1 MALVRLCVARQS
13 FLGRSFFRHAE
24 APGVLSVAYKQSVA
38 QQLGLPEPPKR
49 PLAPHVRFIKD
60 RIEDITKQYPKLSS
74 QEVFT
79 KTLDNWKSLNS
90 LEKSK
95 WTSEFNREKELYNAL
110 YKAYVEK
117 LSPSQLES
125 IKALKRKR
133 SEDKAKR
140 MSRREKKRESEDLGK
155 PKYPGNAFFLYISTL
170 ERGDS
175 TGKEFVKAAAEKWH
189 SLPERTQQ
197 IYREK
202 AKKMLEEYNEELCQ
216 WEAKM
221 VQKGRVDLVRTNQLG
236 GELREGIRGRKKQ
249 N

>member
-1 MALVRLCVARQS
+1 MALARLCMVQQS
-13 FLGRSFFRHAE
+13 FLGKALFRHIE
-24 APGVLSVAYKQSVA
+24 VPGVLSVACKQSVA

-60 RIEDITKQYPKLSS
+60 RLEEFNKRYPTLSS

-79 KTLDNWKSLNS
+79 KTLDHWKSLSS

-95 WTSEFNREKELYNAL
+95 WTSEYNREREVYNAV
-110 YKAYVEK
+110 YKAYVQK
-117 LSPSQLES
+117 LTPSQLES

-140 MSRREKKRESEDLGK
+140 LSRRDKKRESEDLGK

-170 ERGDS
+170 ERGDL
-175 TGKEFVKAAAEKWH
+175 TGKEFVKTAAEKWH

-197 IYREK
+197 VYREK
-202 AKKMLEEYNEELCQ
+202 AKRMLDQYNEDLRQ

-221 VQKGRVDLVRTNQLG
+221 VQKGRLDLVRSNQLG
-236 GELREGIRGRKKQ
+236 GELRDGIRGRKKQ

>member
-1 MALVRLCVARQS
+1 MALARLCVVHQS
-13 FLGRSFFRHAE
+13 FLGRALFRHAE

-60 RIEDITKQYPKLSS
+60 RIEEFNKKYPNLTN
-74 QEVFT
+74 QEVFA
-79 KTLDNWKSLNS
+79 KTLDHWKSLNS

-95 WTSEFNREKELYNAL
+95 WTSEYNREREVYNAV
-110 YKAYVEK
+110 YKAYVQK

-140 MSRREKKRESEDLGK
+140 TSRRDKKRESEDLGK

-170 ERGDS
+170 QRGDS
-175 TGKEFVKAAAEKWH
+175 TGKEFVKEAAQSWH
-189 SLPERTQQ
+189 SLPERKQQ
-197 IYREK
+197 VYREK
-202 AKKMLEEYNEELCQ
+202 AKKMLEEYHEELLQ

-221 VQKGRVDLVRTNQLG
+221 VQKGRLDLVRTNQLG
-236 GELREGIRGRKKQ
+236 GELRDGIRGRKKQ